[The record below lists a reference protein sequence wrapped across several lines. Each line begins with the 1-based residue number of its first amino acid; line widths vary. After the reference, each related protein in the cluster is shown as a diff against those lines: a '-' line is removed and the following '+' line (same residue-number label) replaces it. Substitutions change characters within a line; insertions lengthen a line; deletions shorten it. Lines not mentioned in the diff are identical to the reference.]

1 MGAIS
6 STGAFNMKLALSLF
20 MIIFLS
26 YIERSSSETP
36 LLEESYLNQNA
47 TEEDVE
53 DRVICEKKHSC
64 TEGISKE
71 IFYIW
76 PRSEKPNQ
84 SSACI
89 ISDVEKSTRCTTI
102 FKKKG
107 KCKQLVLK
115 CPVFTVP
122 PGRFRLNGKGIT
134 NKDKLILET
143 TTGPRFKAVFNGQD
157 LKRLRCRVHCRTNI
171 PGRE

>member
-1 MGAIS
+1 MGS
-6 STGAFNMKLALSLF
+6 YKGVFNMKLCVSLF
-20 MIIFLS
+20 MMICLT
-26 YIERSSSETP
+26 YIESSPDETP
-36 LLEESYLNQNA
+36 LLQKSYLNLSA

-115 CPVFTVP
+115 CPGFQVP
-122 PGRFRLNGKGIT
+122 PGRFRLNGKRLT
-134 NKDKLILET
+134 NKDKPILET